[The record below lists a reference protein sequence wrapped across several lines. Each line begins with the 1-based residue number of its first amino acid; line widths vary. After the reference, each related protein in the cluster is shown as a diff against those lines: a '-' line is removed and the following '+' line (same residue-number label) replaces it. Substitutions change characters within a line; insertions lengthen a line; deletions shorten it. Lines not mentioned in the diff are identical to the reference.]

1 MIKRITP
8 EIESFKYSGEPVR
21 FTIGTIVLVVFCILL
36 IIMSTFTQLPILDIF
51 SLKNQA
57 DGFSL
62 SNYLVDTSCYFY
74 IPQLPAV
81 FFVIALLDRKFGL
94 LTIILYIIIG
104 LCGLPIFGMG
114 GGIHYISEYGF
125 GYILAYIPATFITAT
140 IIKHNIGFLNV
151 LKAVIIGVLTIH
163 ILGVFYMLFI
173 STLFNTSFDMITGWI
188 ASQSGV
194 KIIYDIIFCII
205 SIYFAKFIKRFIW
218 LIMC

>member
-21 FTIGTIVLVVFCILL
+21 FTIGTIVLVIFCILL
-36 IIMSTFTQLPILDIF
+36 IIMSTFTQLPILDIS

-62 SNYLVDTSCYFY
+62 SNYLVDASCYFY

-81 FFVIALLDRKFGL
+81 FFIIALLDRKFGL

-114 GGIHYISEYGF
+114 GGINYISEYGF

-151 LKAVIIGVLTIH
+151 LKAVVLGVLTIH
-163 ILGVFYMLFI
+163 IIGVLYMLFI
-173 STLFNTSFDMITGWI
+173 STLFNTSVDMITGWI
-188 ASQSGV
+188 TSQSGV
-194 KIIYDIIFCII
+194 KVVYDIIFCIVA
-205 SIYFAKFIKRFIW
+205 IYLAKFIKRFLW